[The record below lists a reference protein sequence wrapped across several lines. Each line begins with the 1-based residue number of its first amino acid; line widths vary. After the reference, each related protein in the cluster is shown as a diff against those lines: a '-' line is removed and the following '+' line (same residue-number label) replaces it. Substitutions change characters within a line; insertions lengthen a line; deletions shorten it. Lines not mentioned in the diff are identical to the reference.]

1 MTLLYYEINRFY
13 ENDNMF
19 VVSYCFSYE
28 ISSIHLSLEDSKED
42 NTRLNSVTYEQI
54 FISSE
59 LSIIIFFD
67 NVSVINTSRVT
78 SKLVYI

>member
-1 MTLLYYEINRFY
+1 MTLMYDEFNRFY
-13 ENDNMF
+13 ENDHIF
-19 VVSYCFSYE
+19 VVPYCFSYK

-67 NVSVINTSRVT
+67 NVSVIDTLRAT

>member
-1 MTLLYYEINRFY
+1 MTHKIKLLQPA
-13 ENDNMF
+13 
-19 VVSYCFSYE
+19 
-28 ISSIHLSLEDSKED
+28 
-42 NTRLNSVTYEQI
+42 TYEKI

-67 NVSVINTSRVT
+67 NISVINTSRVT